1 MKHPL
6 IRRET
11 VMPMNFLGKVL
22 FPRLAPWQRKKQTKI
37 MLWVVFSTIMLAIC
51 IVAIMFFQ
59 NSKR

>member
-1 MKHPL
+1 
-6 IRRET
+6 
-11 VMPMNFLGKVL
+11 MPMNFLGKVL

-37 MLWVVFSTIMLAIC
+37 MLLVLFATIMLAIC